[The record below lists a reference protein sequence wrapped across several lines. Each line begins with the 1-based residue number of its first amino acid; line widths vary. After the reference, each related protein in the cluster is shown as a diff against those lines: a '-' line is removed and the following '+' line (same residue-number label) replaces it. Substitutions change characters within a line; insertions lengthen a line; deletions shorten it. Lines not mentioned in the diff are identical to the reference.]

1 MSSELIKNRQIVA
14 SGSAG
19 EELYIVPFGR
29 KFVGYL
35 SPNGTLN
42 SSPIPDLPSVT
53 LVGGSVY
60 RATEVEGEVS
70 HILGVETPA

>member
-1 MSSELIKNRQIVA
+1 MSYRLIENRQIVA
-14 SGSAG
+14 SGSEG
-19 EELYIVPFGR
+19 QELYVVPFGR

-42 SSPIPDLPSVT
+42 SSPIPDLPSIIM
-53 LVGGSVY
+53 VGGSVY

-70 HILGVETPA
+70 HILGVETSA

>member
-1 MSSELIKNRQIVA
+1 MSSTYNSDLQIVA
-14 SGSAG
+14 SGSEG
-19 EELYIVPFGR
+19 EKLYVVPFGR

-53 LVGGSVY
+53 MVGGSIY

-70 HILGVETPA
+70 HILGVETAA